1 MFNSDLMR
9 DPAFIGYAHECNE
22 HEEKVSKVITTI
34 RNGWSTEFALNQA
47 NLSVNDLCPR
57 DLNRIFD
64 ATGVDL
70 SNG

>member
-1 MFNSDLMR
+1 MFNFDLMR
-9 DPAFIGYAHECNE
+9 DPAFIGYAHECD
-22 HEEKVSKVITTI
+22 HDAQVGKVITAI
-34 RNGWSTEFALNQA
+34 RNGWSTEFALDQA
-47 NLSVNDLCPR
+47 NLSTSDLCPR

>member
-9 DPAFIGYAHECNE
+9 NPAFIGYAHECD
-22 HEEKVSKVITTI
+22 HDAQVSKVITAI
-34 RNGWSTEFALNQA
+34 RNGWSIKFALDQA
-47 NLSVNDLCPR
+47 NLSTSDLCPR

-70 SNG
+70 SNS